1 MEETKGNEGRWLQAA
16 EQNQRSQWKN
26 KRKEMKEDE
35 MNAGND
41 RAKRDHNGRSETK
54 WRKVI
59 ANSRAKWEII
69 ASYV

>member
-1 MEETKGNEGRWLQAA
+1 LQAA

-54 WRKVI
+54 
-59 ANSRAKWEII
+59 
-69 ASYV
+69 